1 LRALLQIVLN
11 AVALWTCA
19 HLVPGISY
27 HGGIVR
33 LLVAGL
39 VLGLVNL
46 IVRPIVTFLS
56 LPFILLSLGLF
67 FLVIN
72 GFLLWLAAH
81 FTPGLRV
88 DGCLPAILGGALVAL
103 FNWAVRAFAEED

>member
-11 AVALWTCA
+11 AVALWVAA

-27 HGGIVR
+27 HGGLLR
-33 LLVAGL
+33 LLLAGL
-39 VLGLVNL
+39 ILGVVNL

-56 LPFILLSLGLF
+56 LPLILFTLGLF
-67 FLVIN
+67 YIVIN

-81 FTPGLRV
+81 FMPGLRI
-88 DGCLPAILGGALVAL
+88 DGCLPAILGGLLIAV
-103 FNWAVRAFAEED
+103 FNWAVRAFAEAD